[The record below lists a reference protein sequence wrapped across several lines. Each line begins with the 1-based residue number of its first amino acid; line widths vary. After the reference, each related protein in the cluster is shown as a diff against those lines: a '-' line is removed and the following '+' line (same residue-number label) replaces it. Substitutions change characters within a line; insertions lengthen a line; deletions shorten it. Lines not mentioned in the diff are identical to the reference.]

1 MVCYVIIHNA
11 TSNLNCTLIFLRHW
25 SILYVS
31 YTSVTKLKFKH
42 ESMKRT
48 SSEIHTMVET
58 IYSYGQGQTLIYDCV
73 YSLHE
78 EAAINFNADL
88 IIRQTNDVR

>member
-1 MVCYVIIHNA
+1 MKV
-11 TSNLNCTLIFLRHW
+11 W
-25 SILYVS
+25 
-31 YTSVTKLKFKH
+31 
-42 ESMKRT
+42 KRT

-78 EAAINFNADL
+78 EAAMNFNADL